1 MSIDSSNFNLR
12 VGNQPKTDDLLQS
25 RRFLQK
31 VDQNELGESSFS
43 NMLKS
48 AIGSVDEASK
58 TADKQV
64 EDVVSGKSE
73 NIHEVMIS
81 LQKAQLSFQLMLEI
95 RNKAMETYQ
104 ELSRMQL

>member
-1 MSIDSSNFNLR
+1 MNIDPSKLNLR
-12 VGNQPKTDDLLQS
+12 IGQQQAPNEEIGS
-25 RRFLQK
+25 GRRFLAR
-31 VDQNELGESSFS
+31 VIENEMGGSFGT
-43 NMLKS
+43 MLKD
-48 AIGSVDEASK
+48 AIGSVDMASK

-95 RNKAMETYQ
+95 RNKALETYQ

>member
-1 MSIDSSNFNLR
+1 MSIDTSNFNFKI
-12 VGNQPKTDDLLQS
+12 GNQNQTDDITPS

-31 VDQNELGESSFS
+31 VHQEEPGESSFG
-43 NMLKS
+43 NMLKN